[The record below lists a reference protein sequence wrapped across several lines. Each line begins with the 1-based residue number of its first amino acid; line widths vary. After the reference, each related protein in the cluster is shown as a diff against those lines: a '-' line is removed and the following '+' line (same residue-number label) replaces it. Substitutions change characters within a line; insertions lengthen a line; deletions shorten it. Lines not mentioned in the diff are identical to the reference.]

1 VNKELN
7 QNKKGNVMNS
17 ILKSL
22 GLVVLLGNLAMA
34 DLPTGTFGFDMKS
47 TLKANG
53 TADEQ
58 MTYLLKNMSKDI
70 KTVTVAK
77 GQKVTLEGMCR

>member
-1 VNKELN
+1 MK
-7 QNKKGNVMNS
+7 S

-22 GLVVLLGNLAMA
+22 GLVVLLGTSAMA

-53 TADEQ
+53 NADEQ
-58 MTYLLKNMSKDI
+58 MTYLLKI
-70 KTVTVAK
+70 
-77 GQKVTLEGMCR
+77 

>member
-1 VNKELN
+1 MK
-7 QNKKGNVMNS
+7 S

-47 TLKANG
+47 TVKANG

-58 MTYLLKNMSKDI
+58 MTYLLKKMSKNI
-70 KTVTVAK
+70 TSVTVTN
-77 GQKVTLEGMCR
+77 GQKVTLEGMCI